1 MTSREEKIR
10 ERETES
16 QRGGSKQTKPIHRE
30 GVEGR
35 KEEKLTEADKQ
46 ATTMW
51 GGWRQEGAKARTG
64 RVEET
69 EAARVREE
77 RDAGR
82 GRGGGGGP

>member
-1 MTSREEKIR
+1 M
-10 ERETES
+10 ES
-16 QRGGSKQTKPIHRE
+16 QRGGSKQTKPVQRQ

-35 KEEKLTEADKQ
+35 KKGKLTEADKQ

-51 GGWRQEGAKARTG
+51 RQGGAKARTG

-69 EAARVREE
+69 EAAGVREE